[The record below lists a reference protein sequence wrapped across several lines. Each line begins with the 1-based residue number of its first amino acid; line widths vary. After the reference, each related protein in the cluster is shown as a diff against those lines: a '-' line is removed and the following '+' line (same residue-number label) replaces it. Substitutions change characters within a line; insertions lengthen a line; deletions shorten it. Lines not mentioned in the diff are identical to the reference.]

1 MWTKT
6 FWKAVAERSFWT
18 FIQAF
23 GGILIAAGITDVR
36 FLDWGFIFGS
46 AGFALLL
53 AVVKNIAVAGITD
66 GNPSTVSA
74 ETLDTTEGDAL

>member
-46 AGFALLL
+46 TG
-53 AVVKNIAVAGITD
+53 
-66 GNPSTVSA
+66 SA